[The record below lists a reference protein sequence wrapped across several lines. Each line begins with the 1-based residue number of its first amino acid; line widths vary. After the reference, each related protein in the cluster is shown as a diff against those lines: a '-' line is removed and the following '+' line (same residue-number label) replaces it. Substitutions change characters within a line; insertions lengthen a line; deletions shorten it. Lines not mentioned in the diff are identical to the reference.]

1 MQEKYNIIDEQIEN
15 LKLKG
20 LRFRN
25 EELAKEI
32 ILNENYYFLT
42 YGYEEIF
49 LNLKNTKSGYEDE
62 TYFEELYAIYN
73 FDRELKNLIFD
84 YINIVE
90 TKLKSYIAYE
100 YIEKYGEEDLLKR
113 ENLDNSFKSN
123 LKLDKI
129 KKQVDE
135 NIENASKN
143 NKDLQLYIDKD
154 GYLKPLIMV
163 KYFMFGNIINL
174 YSIMKKGDKEKIAS
188 HFKQSSYVVEKKL
201 KMLNVIRNICA
212 HGGILF
218 NFKYSINNLYSVM
231 KVLKEFLDKDIFY
244 NMFVRVENLLIY
256 VRNDIDELS
265 YNNLLRTMGFPINYK
280 VLYNFEKEKNENM
293 NYQPKPVDTKDVIL
307 SEEILKLAEKLANNT
322 HDIWAIG
329 RINEGWKYGTVR
341 DDKLKTTP
349 CLVPYE
355 ELPESEKEYDRNTAI
370 ETLKLI
376 QKLGFNIVKEEK

>member
-73 FDRELKNLIFD
+73 FDRELKNLVLD
-84 YINIVE
+84 YIALVE
-90 TKLKSYIAYE
+90 TKVKSFIAYE
-100 YIEKYGEEDLLKR
+100 YTEKYGNVSIFKK
-113 ENLDNSFKSN
+113 ENLAKDFKSV
-123 LKLDKI
+123 LIVDKI
-129 KKQVDE
+129 EKQVNE
-135 NIENASKN
+135 NI
-143 NKDLQLYIDKD
+143 NKAVKFDNKLQKALNQID
-154 GYLKPLIMV
+154 YLKPLNIV
-163 KYFMFGNIINL
+163 RYFMFGNIVSF
-174 YSIMKKGDKEKIAS
+174 YSVMKQEDMQNVAKLFDENT
-188 HFKQSSYVVEKKL
+188 YVLENQL
-201 KMLNVIRNICA
+201 KMLNVARNICA
-212 HGGILF
+212 HSGVFF
-218 NFKYSINNLYSVM
+218 NFKYGKSSLYILMKNL
-231 KVLKEFLDKDIFY
+231 KNLLDRKDFY
-244 NMFVRVENLLIY
+244 NMYIRVVNLLIY
-256 VRNDIDELS
+256 VRDSIDELS
-265 YNNLLRTMGFPINYK
+265 YDNLLKMMEFPKDYK
-280 VLYNFEKEKNENM
+280 NLYRYEKKEGIIM
-293 NYQPKPVDTKDVIL
+293 NYEPKPVDTEDVIL
-307 SEEILKLAEKLANNT
+307 SEDILNLAEKLAKNT

-329 RINEGWKYGTVR
+329 RISEGWIYGTVR

-349 CLVPYE
+349 CLVEYE

-376 QKLGFNIVKEEK
+376 QKLGFKIIKEE